1 MQKEIFVE
9 REQVAA
15 IVAGTYPDYRGSKIR
30 VIAAETVTFQNLNW
44 AGGTRSQYRAC
55 DLSGGPLGSLHKWNQ
70 VHPRDN
76 AAEGGEIRL
85 PEGAAIVEHSLDCGK
100 DTGLRIY
107 IRPAD
112 MPNLLPARA
121 ELCRLERL
129 VLIYTRCR
137 KASYAGKDRYQ
148 QARDDAM
155 YGVSEAGTLGYKSAS
170 GFPTRLNW
178 DAAKAALAERGLLT
192 KAGAI
197 TNAGRNAIA

>member
-15 IVAGTYPDYRGSKIR
+15 IVAGTYPDYRGNKIR
-30 VIAAETVTFQNLNW
+30 VIPAETVTFQNLNW

-55 DLSGGPLGSLHKWNQ
+55 DLSGGPLGSLDRWNQ

-85 PEGAAIVEHSLDCGK
+85 PEGVAIVEHSLDRGR

-112 MPNLLPARA
+112 MPNLLPAPV
-121 ELCRLERL
+121 ELGTVERL
-129 VLIYTRCR
+129 VLTAT
-137 KASYAGKDRYQ
+137 KSYKSSYGGRDRYQ
-148 QARDDAM
+148 MARDDAP
-155 YGVSEAGTLGYKSAS
+155 GRIAD
-170 GFPTRLNW
+170 FPSRAVW
-178 DAAKAALAERGLLT
+178 DAAKALLIERGLLV
-192 KAGAI
+192 KSGAI